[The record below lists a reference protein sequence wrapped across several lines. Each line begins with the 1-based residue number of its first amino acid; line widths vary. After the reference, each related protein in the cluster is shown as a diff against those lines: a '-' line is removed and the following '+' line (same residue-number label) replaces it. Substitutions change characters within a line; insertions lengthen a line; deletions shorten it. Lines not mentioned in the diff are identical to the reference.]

1 MYLTETQATLSTG
14 HRATNRNH
22 GKLLSMSNMY
32 PTGPTKYLNVNLD
45 ATGESTVPVSYE
57 TPPCYSGIV
66 KSKQF
71 LFFMRHHRVTQA

>member
-14 HRATNRNH
+14 HRATNRKH

-32 PTGPTKYLNVNLD
+32 PTKYLNVNLD

-66 KSKQF
+66 KSKHF
-71 LFFMRHHRVTQA
+71 LFLMRHHRVTQA